1 MSEMTLEE
9 RLARVE
15 AYLGLGDS
23 EAAEATRTKA
33 KRDAVEFH
41 KMMFPYLP
49 ASSAGLVRDHGPS
62 KFSDLLRERN

>member
-15 AYLGLGDS
+15 VYLGLGDS
-23 EAAEATRTKA
+23 EEAEATRAKA

-62 KFSDLLRERN
+62 KFSDLLRNSA